1 MATMTIEQ
9 AGKAYKVIQSNNGV
23 RLEFLTEAGTF
34 EEVFRHW
41 PDTITETAAPTGG
54 PITLPF
60 NVETT

>member
-9 AGKAYKVIQSNNGV
+9 AGKAYRVVQSNNGV
-23 RLEFLTEAGTF
+23 RLEFLNSAGTF

-41 PDTITETAAPTGG
+41 PDAETAAPTGG